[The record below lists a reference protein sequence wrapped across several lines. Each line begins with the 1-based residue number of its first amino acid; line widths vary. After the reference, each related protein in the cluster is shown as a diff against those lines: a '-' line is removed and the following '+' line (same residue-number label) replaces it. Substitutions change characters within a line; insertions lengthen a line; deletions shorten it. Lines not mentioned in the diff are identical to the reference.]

1 MRNVPY
7 VKFVDELYP
16 NFDFHRISEY
26 TKENE
31 YTEEVDIIIKK
42 EINMCKKRLDG
53 IMTELF
59 PEK

>member
-1 MRNVPY
+1 MTTKIKLKNVE
-7 VKFVDELYP
+7 DTIQNLR
-16 NFDFHRISEY
+16 DLICM
-26 TKENE
+26 KENE